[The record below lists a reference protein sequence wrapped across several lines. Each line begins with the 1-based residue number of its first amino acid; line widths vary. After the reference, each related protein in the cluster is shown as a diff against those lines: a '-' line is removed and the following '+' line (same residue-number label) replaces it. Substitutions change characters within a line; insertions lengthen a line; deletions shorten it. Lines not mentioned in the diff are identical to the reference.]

1 MRDKNLLQIFL
12 FLNVALAGCFAVYLF
27 LNANDQPKVAP
38 SSITQAVPKSN
49 GFSQLPPLPV
59 TPRGPQPATNVVTE
73 TATNETPVAPA
84 PKPVLS
90 QRRFNWELVQ
100 SPDYTNYIASLR
112 AVGCPEDKIRNIILT
127 DINDLFSQKRLKEA
141 VIHDP
146 QWWKARPDLMITG
159 ALQEKGRTLEEERR
173 ALVARLLG
181 AEALETE
188 RSEAMLWSSVQLT
201 GPVLGN
207 LPTEVH
213 NVVQEICSRSI
224 ERTQGAFWA
233 RVNDGQ
239 QPNPVDMAHL
249 REQTRVDLRKILSPD
264 AMEEFLL
271 RYSHNSEQLRAELFG
286 MNPTAEEFRKV
297 FRSTDSIE
305 HQMQLEF
312 GGVESMSQQQRE
324 RYERQREAAIK
335 ETLGVKRYEEYL
347 TTKDPLY
354 RQAQSTARQYGAPD
368 KAIRPIYQ
376 MTKRTEEKRRKIL
389 VDAAMTPEQKS
400 AALNAVN
407 IEQMQSVQKIISD
420 SASQP

>member
-1 MRDKNLLQIFL
+1 MRDKTLLQIFL

-38 SSITQAVPKSN
+38 SSITQAAPKSN
-49 GFSQLPPLPV
+49 ELAKLVPLPLA
-59 TPRGPQPATNVVTE
+59 PRGPQPATNVVADT
-73 TATNETPVAPA
+73 TTNEEPTTPA

-127 DINDLFSQKRLKEA
+127 DINDLFSQRRLKEA

-181 AEALETE
+181 PEALETE

-201 GPVLGN
+201 GPVLGK

-213 NVVQEICSRSI
+213 NAVQEICSRSI

-286 MNPTAEEFRKV
+286 MNPNAEEFRKV
-297 FRSTDSIE
+297 FRATDSIE

-368 KAIRPIYQ
+368 KAIQPIYQ
-376 MTKRTEEKRRKIL
+376 MSKRTEEKRRKIL
-389 VDAAMTPEQKS
+389 VDGAMTPEQKS

-407 IEQMQSVQKIISD
+407 LEQMQSVQKIISD

>member
-1 MRDKNLLQIFL
+1 MRDKSLLQIFL
-12 FLNVALAGCFAVYLF
+12 FLNIALAGCFAVYLF

-38 SSITQAVPKSN
+38 SSITQTVTKSN
-49 GFSQLPPLPV
+49 EFSKPAPLPI
-59 TPRGPQPATNVVTE
+59 TSKDPKPATKVV
-73 TATNETPVAPA
+73 AAAAANEEPIAPA

-127 DINDLFSQKRLKEA
+127 DINDLFSQRRLKEA

-181 AEALETE
+181 PEALETE

-201 GPVLGN
+201 GPVLGK
-207 LPTEVH
+207 LPTDVH
-213 NVVQEICSRSI
+213 NAVQEICGRSI

-249 REQTRVDLRKILSPD
+249 REQTRVDLRKILTPD

-286 MNPTAEEFRKV
+286 MNPNAEEFRKV
-297 FRSTDSIE
+297 FRATDSIE

-368 KAIRPIYQ
+368 KTIQPIYQ
-376 MTKRTEEKRRKIL
+376 MTRRSEEKRRKIL

-407 IEQMQSVQKIISD
+407 LEQMQSVQKIISD

>member
-27 LNANDQPKVAP
+27 LNSNEQPKVAP
-38 SSITQAVPKSN
+38 SSVTQTAPKSN
-49 GFSQLPPLPV
+49 ATVRQPLPV
-59 TPRGPQPATNVVTE
+59 TNHISLPATNVVTE
-73 TATNETPVAPA
+73 AAANETPPAPA
-84 PKPVLS
+84 AKPVFS

-100 SPDYTNYIASLR
+100 SPEYTNYIASLR
-112 AVGCPEDKIRNIILT
+112 AVGCPEDKIRGIILT

-141 VIHDP
+141 VLHDP
-146 QWWKARPDLMITG
+146 QWWKARPDQMIAG

-173 ALVARLLG
+173 ALVTRLLG
-181 AEALETE
+181 PEALEAE

-201 GPVLGN
+201 GPVLGK

-213 NVVQEICSRSI
+213 NAVQEVCSRSI
-224 ERTQGAFWA
+224 ERAQGAFWA

-249 REQTRVDLRKILSPD
+249 REQTRVDLRKILSPE

-271 RYSHNSEQLRAELFG
+271 RYSHNSEQLRAELYG
-286 MNPTAEEFRKV
+286 MTPTPEEFRKV
-297 FRSTDSIE
+297 FRVTDSIE

-335 ETLGVKRYEEYL
+335 ETLGVRRYEEYL

-354 RQAQSTARQYGAPD
+354 RQAQLTARQYGAPD
-368 KAIRPIYQ
+368 KAIQPLYQ

-389 VDAAMTPEQKS
+389 VDGAMTPEQRS

-407 IEQMQSVQKIISD
+407 LEQMQSVQKIISD

>member
-38 SSITQAVPKSN
+38 SSIAQAAPKSN
-49 GFSQLPPLPV
+49 ATVRLPTSLTNSV
-59 TPRGPQPATNVVTE
+59 SLPATHVVAE
-73 TATNETPVAPA
+73 AATNETPVAPA

-141 VIHDP
+141 VVHDP

-181 AEALETE
+181 PEALETE

-201 GPVLGN
+201 GPVLGK

-213 NVVQEICSRSI
+213 NTVQEICSRSI

-286 MNPTAEEFRKV
+286 MNPTSEEFRKV

-335 ETLGVKRYEEYL
+335 ETLGVRRYEEYL

-368 KAIRPIYQ
+368 KAIQPIYQ
-376 MTKRTEEKRRKIL
+376 MSKRTEEKRRKIL
-389 VDAAMTPEQKS
+389 VDAVMTPEQKS

-407 IEQMQSVQKIISD
+407 LEQMQSVQKIISD

>member
-1 MRDKNLLQIFL
+1 MRDKTLLQIFL

-27 LNANDQPKVAP
+27 LNSNDQPKVAP
-38 SSITQAVPKSN
+38 ASITQASPNSN
-49 GFSQLPPLPV
+49 ASVRLPISQTNSASL
-59 TPRGPQPATNVVTE
+59 PATNVVVE
-73 TATNETPVAPA
+73 TATNEEPIAPA

-141 VIHDP
+141 VVHDP

-201 GPVLGN
+201 GPVLGK

-213 NVVQEICSRSI
+213 NAVQEICNRSI

-297 FRSTDSIE
+297 FRATDSIE

-335 ETLGVKRYEEYL
+335 ETLGVRRYEEYL

-368 KAIRPIYQ
+368 KAIQPIYQ
-376 MTKRTEEKRRKIL
+376 MSKRTEEKRRKIL

-407 IEQMQSVQKIISD
+407 LEQMQSVQKIISD